1 MTIRDGGVIK
11 HGFDQE
17 LDELRGLK
25 DNSYDFLL
33 KFETLQKQ
41 KTGINTLKVGY
52 NRVHGYYIELS
63 KQYADKVPAEYI
75 RRQTLKASER
85 YITDE
90 LKAFED
96 KILSAKEKL

>member
-41 KTGINTLKVGY
+41 KQGLI
-52 NRVHGYYIELS
+52 H
-63 KQYADKVPAEYI
+63 
-75 RRQTLKASER
+75 
-85 YITDE
+85 
-90 LKAFED
+90 
-96 KILSAKEKL
+96 